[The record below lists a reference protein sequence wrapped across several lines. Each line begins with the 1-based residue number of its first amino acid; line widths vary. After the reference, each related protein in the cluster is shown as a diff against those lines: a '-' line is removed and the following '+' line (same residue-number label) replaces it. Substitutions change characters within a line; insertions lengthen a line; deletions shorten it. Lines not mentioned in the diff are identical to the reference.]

1 MEHRRPPRIPAR
13 PLPSVARFAC
23 LGLAVLAVLPWAPA
37 PASPLDLNA
46 AGRTDSDKDRD
57 HYNRPA
63 ELFEFWG
70 IKEGMKVMDL
80 FPGNGYTTQLL
91 SQTVGPRGRV
101 LAYASYDHD
110 NFDKRFKP
118 LGVKN
123 VEESVVEYPR
133 GFKELDKELAKLPDA
148 SLDAVITIRNYHDLE
163 NPKEVL
169 AQLKRVLKPGGVL
182 GIADSR
188 GPSGKREPS
197 VCRIGEDVIIREVTE
212 AGFQLGGVS
221 QMLSNPRDDY
231 SKAFW
236 DARWIVDQA
245 CLKFV
250 R

>member
-1 MEHRRPPRIPAR
+1 MNRPAIMA
-13 PLPSVARFAC
+13 SAVFAASAA
-23 LGLAVLAVLPWAPA
+23 LAA
-37 PASPLDLNA
+37 PLDLNA
-46 AGRTDSDKDRD
+46 PGRTDSDKDRD
-57 HYNRPA
+57 HYNKPA
-63 ELFEFWG
+63 ELFDFWG
-70 IKEGMKVMDL
+70 IREGMQVMDL

-91 SQTVGPRGRV
+91 SQAVGPRGRV
-101 LAYASYDHD
+101 LAYASYDHEA
-110 NFDKRFKP
+110 FDKRMKP
-118 LGVKN
+118 LGLKN
-123 VEESVVEYPR
+123 VEEMVMEYPK
-133 GFKELDKELAKLPDA
+133 GFEELDQALAKLPDA
-148 SLDAVITIRNYHDLE
+148 SLDAIITIRNYHDLK
-163 NPKEVL
+163 NPKGVL
-169 AQLKRVLKPGGVL
+169 TQLRRVLKPRGIL

-188 GPSGKREPS
+188 THSGKRDPS

>member
-1 MEHRRPPRIPAR
+1 MSRSA
-13 PLPSVARFAC
+13 LAACALFAFSAA
-23 LGLAVLAVLPWAPA
+23 LGA
-37 PASPLDLNA
+37 PLDLNA
-46 AGRTDSDKDRD
+46 PGRTDSDKDRD

-63 ELFEFWG
+63 ELFDFWG
-70 IKEGMKVMDL
+70 IREGMQVMDL
-80 FPGNGYTTQLL
+80 FPGNGYATQLL
-91 SQTVGPRGRV
+91 SQAVGTRGRV

-110 NFDKRFKP
+110 GFEKRMKP
-118 LGVKN
+118 LGIRN
-123 VEESVVEYPR
+123 VEEMVMEYPK
-133 GFKELDKELAKLPDA
+133 GFEELDKALAKLPDA
-148 SLDAVITIRNYHDLE
+148 SLDAIITIRNYHDLK

-169 AQLKRVLKPGGVL
+169 AQLKRVLKPGGLL

-188 GPSGKREPS
+188 THSGRRDPS

-212 AGFQLGGVS
+212 AGFQLAGVS